1 MHPLA
6 LEFVLLYLALGL
18 AIGAAVALRDT
29 ALGTPVSATLAGTG
43 AAAVVFWPLFLPFL
57 LARRPTDC
65 DARRKPAAP
74 PEDGPL
80 VRALRRT
87 ERALDGALGGI
98 EGREALGL
106 ASVLTRMPD
115 VMRSLEAQ
123 ATSVEGMARLLATP
137 TAAAEPDTLDPD
149 LARELDTARAERDRR
164 LRALHDRR
172 REELLRA
179 IVRLEELVA
188 MIHLARFAR
197 ERAGAGPLVQQ
208 ITATVE
214 ALAELST
221 EENT

>member
-6 LEFVLLYLALGL
+6 LEFVLLYLALGV

-29 ALGTPVSATLAGTG
+29 ALGAPLSATLAGTG
-43 AAAVVFWPLFLPFL
+43 AAAVLFWPLFLPFL
-57 LARRPTDC
+57 LRRPEPCPAT
-65 DARRKPAAP
+65 RRPIAP
-74 PEDGPL
+74 DSDGPL

-87 ERALDGALGGI
+87 QRGLDAALGGI
-98 EGREALGL
+98 AGTEALGL

-115 VMRSLEAQ
+115 VMRSLETQ
-123 ATSVEGMARLLATP
+123 AHAVEGMAALLASS
-137 TAAAEPDTLDPD
+137 AAGGETDALDPD
-149 LARELDTARAERDRR
+149 LARQLDSARAEGDRR

-179 IVRLEELVA
+179 VVRLEELVA
-188 MIHLARFAR
+188 MIHVARFAR

-221 EENT
+221 EESS